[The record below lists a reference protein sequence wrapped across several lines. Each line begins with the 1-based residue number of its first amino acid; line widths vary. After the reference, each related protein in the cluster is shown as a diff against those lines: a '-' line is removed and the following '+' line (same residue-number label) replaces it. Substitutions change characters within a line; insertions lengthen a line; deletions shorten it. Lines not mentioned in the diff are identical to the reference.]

1 MLKYDKDRFKEAK
14 ELMVME
20 KNPIEVMDRR
30 TLVFEALKDDIVA
43 GNIKFGDKI
52 NENDYSIRYNISRTP
67 LREALSKLEMLGIV
81 ERIPFKGVFLK
92 SFNSA
97 RVKEIYEIRLELENI
112 IYKEIMN
119 TMDEKDFKKLDKI
132 ISKSEKYSISRNLQ
146 KFSETLEE
154 FDEYLYSLSKKELS
168 LKLLSELS
176 FYLSIFKKTNPK
188 MKETIAEHKEIIK
201 NLKARDE
208 NGIYETLKLHLK
220 NARDFVISTFE
231 NE

>member
-1 MLKYDKDRFKEAK
+1 MMK
-14 ELMVME
+14 

-30 TLVFEALKDDIVA
+30 TLVFEALKNDIVA

-81 ERIPFKGVFLK
+81 ERVPFKGVFLK
-92 SFNSA
+92 SFDSA
-97 RVKEIYEIRLELENI
+97 KVKEIYEIRLELENI

-119 TMDEKDFKKLDKI
+119 IMIDKDFKKLDKI
-132 ISKSEKYSISRNLQ
+132 IAKSEKYSLNKNLQ

-154 FDEYLYSLSKKELS
+154 FDNYLYSLSKKELS

-176 FYLSIFKKTNPK
+176 FYLSIFKKTNPN
-188 MKETIAEHKEIIK
+188 MEETIEEHKEIVK
-201 NLKARDE
+201 S
-208 NGIYETLKLHLK
+208 LKLKNENEIYKILNHHLN
-220 NARDFVISTFE
+220 NARDFVISTFK
-231 NE
+231 N

>member
-1 MLKYDKDRFKEAK
+1 MK
-14 ELMVME
+14 
-20 KNPIEVMDRR
+20 KNLIEIMDRR
-30 TLVFEALKDDIVA
+30 TLVFEALKNDIIA

-97 RVKEIYEIRLELENI
+97 KVKEIYEIRLELENI

-119 TMDEKDFKKLDKI
+119 IMDEKDFKKLDKI

-154 FDEYLYSLSKKELS
+154 FDNYLYSLSKKELS

-188 MKETIAEHKEIIK
+188 MKEIINEHKEIIK

-208 NGIYETLKLHLK
+208 KGVYETLKLHLK
-220 NARDFVISTFE
+220 NARDFVIGTFE
-231 NE
+231 NSNYSAM